1 MTRSA
6 VAHPAFSPWSFLYR
20 NADENSF
27 LYITGMTRAAFE
39 KLKDILFEDEIKGP
53 GHPFLLDNTAMLV
66 FLTRESKRFD

>member
-27 LYITGMTRAAFE
+27 LYITGMTRATFE
-39 KLKDILFEDEIKGP
+39 KLKDMLFEDEIKGP
-53 GHPFLLDNTAMLV
+53 GHPFLLDNTAMLG